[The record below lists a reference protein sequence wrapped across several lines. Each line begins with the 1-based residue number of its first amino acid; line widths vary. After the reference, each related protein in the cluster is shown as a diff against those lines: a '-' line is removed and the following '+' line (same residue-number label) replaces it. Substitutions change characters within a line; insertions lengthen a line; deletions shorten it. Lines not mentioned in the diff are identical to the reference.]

1 MDGSVKYAVAD
12 GVATITFNRPVV
24 MNALDA
30 DSIRCFCRA
39 AERAAADDSARVVVL
54 CGAGPAFVAGGD
66 VAMFARK
73 LPELATL
80 VPELANALNRGI
92 LALRRA
98 PKPVIA
104 SVHGAVAGAGFSIML
119 ACDLVLAA
127 VDTQFSLAYARIG
140 ACPDGGATWF
150 LPRLTG
156 YQRAMELMLLADAV
170 DAVALEA
177 VVDVLQRRHGAAKA
191 GRRRHRPSRRDERR
205 EHRDHRPRVDLH
217 RAEVLLRIER
227 FVVRLH
233 RFQSLIPLLCGSR
246 RGPMRRRVTRE
257 TRCTAELRG
266 WGE

>member
-1 MDGSVKYAVAD
+1 MDDSVKYAVAD
-12 GVATITFNRPVV
+12 GMATITFNRPAV

-73 LPELATL
+73 LPEMATL

-127 VDTQFSLAYARIG
+127 ADTQFSLAYARIG

-156 YQRAMELMLLADAV
+156 YQRAMELMLLADGV
-170 DAVALEA
+170 DAVALERCGVINR
-177 VVDVLQRRHGAAKA
+177 VVA
-191 GRRRHRPSRRDERR
+191 
-205 EHRDHRPRVDLH
+205 
-217 RAEVLLRIER
+217 
-227 FVVRLH
+227 
-233 RFQSLIPLLCGSR
+233 
-246 RGPMRRRVTRE
+246 
-257 TRCTAELRG
+257 TAELAAETAKLAQRLATG
-266 WGE
+266 PAKAYAETKALANHALLQQLPAHLEAEALAFARCAASADFAEGVTAFTMKRKPLFKGA